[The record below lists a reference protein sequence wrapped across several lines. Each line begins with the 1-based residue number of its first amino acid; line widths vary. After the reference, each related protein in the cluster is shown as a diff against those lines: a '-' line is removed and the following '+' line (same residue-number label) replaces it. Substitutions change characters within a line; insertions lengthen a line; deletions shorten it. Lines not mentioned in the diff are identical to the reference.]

1 MKVPVE
7 QHYAK
12 VNDEFVLVSTKEME
26 VDDQVFAERMAA
38 LIKKAFQSR

>member
-12 VNDEFVLVSTKEME
+12 INGEFVLVSTKHIE
-26 VDDQVFAERMAA
+26 VDKQIFAKTMAELIERSF
-38 LIKKAFQSR
+38 KS